1 MICAAPPPPT
11 IERTALRDDPLTR
24 TRLLVVDDHPAVRA
38 GLRELLADEAD
49 FVVVA
54 AVDTAE
60 AGLEVAKRE
69 PIDVAVVDYQL
80 AGRNGLW
87 LSRKLKR
94 LPLPPAVLI
103 YSAYTDGVLAAAA
116 VVAEAD
122 ALVSKGSLGSDLC
135 REIRY
140 TAVGEG
146 HLPALPPRLAES
158 LRRRLDHDEQALF
171 GLLLAGLPPTEVAA
185 TLGLTPAAMEA
196 RLRELLGRLEGLPAA
211 PRA

>member
-1 MICAAPPPPT
+1 MICAAPPT
-11 IERTALRDDPLTR
+11 TERTTLRDDPLTR

-49 FVVVA
+49 FAVVA
-54 AVDTAE
+54 AVETAE
-60 AGLEVAKRE
+60 AGLEVATRE